1 MPSMRDIKRRRDSIA
16 SIQKIT
22 KAMKLVSTVKLQ
34 KTRGRAESLRPY
46 FQSVYDTVTTIL
58 ARTGPIRHPYL
69 TAGAGSAKAVL
80 VITSDRGLAG
90 GYHANVAR
98 MVMETG
104 FPQEDVA
111 LYVVGQKGRESL
123 ERRGYTVV
131 ADYSQVVPD
140 PSFEDAE
147 KMAGRLLKDFRT
159 EKVGEIYLA
168 YTAFKNTMVQE
179 PRLVK
184 LLPVERDPIG
194 LGKGSLDG
202 PMNYEPGEEE
212 VLDVMIP
219 RYVTSLLYAALIQS
233 QASEYGARMQAMDAA
248 TGNAQEMM
256 EHLAL
261 QYNRARQSSITR
273 ELTEMIAGAEA
284 IR

>member
-1 MPSMRDIKRRRDSIA
+1 MPSMRDIKRRRNSIA
-16 SIQKIT
+16 SIQQIT

-34 KTRGRAESLRPY
+34 KTRSRAESLRPY
-46 FQSVYDTVTTIL
+46 FQSVQDTVAQIL
-58 ARTGPIRHPYL
+58 SRSGPIRHPYL
-69 TAGAGSAKAVL
+69 TVGDSAKKAVL

-90 GYHANVAR
+90 GYHANVVRLVTDAK
-98 MVMETG
+98 
-104 FPQEDVA
+104 FPREDVA
-111 LYVVGQKGRESL
+111 LYVVGQKGREAL
-123 ERRGYTVV
+123 ERRGYEVA
-131 ADYSQVVPD
+131 ADYSRIMPE
-140 PSFEDAE
+140 PSYEDAAG
-147 KMAGRLLKDFRT
+147 MAGRLLEDFQAG
-159 EKVGEIYLA
+159 KVGEVYLA
-168 YTAFKNTMVQE
+168 YTQFRNTMVQE

-184 LLPVERDPIG
+184 LLPVECGAAEPG
-194 LGKGSLDG
+194 GKASEG

-219 RYVTSLLYAALIQS
+219 RYVASLLYAALAQA
-233 QASEYGARMQAMDAA
+233 QASEHGARMQAMDAA

-256 EHLAL
+256 EQLAL